1 MTLTTLFAAA
11 LVLAAASTPARPADP
26 LAQALAGRLACAEPN
41 ATKKTCGALVG
52 YARRRD
58 GTVEW
63 TAEAVLGEDPALSIR
78 ARSVGRV
85 RSRMVCETIVS
96 EHVEAVEFLVD
107 GQPASRRVTEQ
118 GRELL
123 FYALPN
129 FIGREV
135 CMSFVANGSSLRMV
149 LTADGQEVPKFS
161 SPMIWVDPDQGYSV
175 RP

>member
-1 MTLTTLFAAA
+1 MALINLFAAA
-11 LVLAAASTPARPADP
+11 LVLAAASTPTRPADP

-41 ATKKTCGALVG
+41 ATKKTCGALVA
-52 YARRRD
+52 YTWRRD

-63 TAEAVLGEDPALSIR
+63 RAEALLGEDPALSIR
-78 ARSVGRV
+78 ARSVGRI
-85 RSRMVCETIVS
+85 RSRAVCEIIVS
-96 EHVEAVEFLVD
+96 EHIEGVEFLVD
-107 GQPASRRVTEQ
+107 GRPAPPQVSER

-123 FYALPN
+123 FYALAN

-135 CMSFVANGSSLRMV
+135 CTSFVANGSSVRMV
-149 LTADGQEVPKFS
+149 LTADGQAVPKFS